1 MVLVE
6 DCWKVV
12 GEYRQEVVVQDHQ
25 EVVGKDCQEVIG
37 KDYWVVGEDCKE
49 LVGEELQDMVMNMGY
64 HLSDEELSIAILHLD
79 MSGDGKI
86 GHGPYKSF
94 RHPAVHALSSFAV
107 LAIQNIRK

>member
-1 MVLVE
+1 MDQLGPHSGSAGSELGAIPKLSEQVFE
-6 DCWKVV
+6 KYDK
-12 GEYRQEVVVQDHQ
+12 DHSGA
-25 EVVGKDCQEVIG
+25 VDTK
-37 KDYWVVGEDCKE
+37 
-49 LVGEELQDMVMNMGY
+49 ELQDMVMNMGY

-79 MSGDGKI
+79 TSGDGKI